1 MLTIFVAT
9 LLGVED
15 KIGLGTV
22 LGTISNATSYP
33 SKPENDLQEE
43 QNNSAGTFLTFLIF
57 NNLS

>member
-43 QNNSAGTFLTFLIF
+43 
-57 NNLS
+57 